1 MNERTTMLLRALPF
15 AVILLAGC
23 ARSEDASITVDMN
36 QMAPDIAIR
45 NSAEEEITAG
55 AWRESTQEN
64 SAALEFADTG
74 GQPLFSLRCGERGG
88 LLVQRHGVQAAGAVS
103 IAVGRERRDV
113 AAELVQPGL
122 LRATLQAGDP
132 LIAALGGAA
141 TPIGVRAVGPSPL
154 LLPPGPALN
163 TFVGRCSAS
172 NQAAAAPTGNT
183 AAGNAAAPA
192 APAANSAAPATN
204 GAATR

>member
-1 MNERTTMLLRALPF
+1 MTERTTMLLRALPF
-15 AVILLAGC
+15 AVVLLAGC

-36 QMAPDIAIR
+36 QMAPDITIR

-55 AWRESTQEN
+55 AWRESAQEN

-74 GQPLFSLRCGERGG
+74 GQPLFSLRCGPRGG
-88 LLVQRHGVQAAGAVS
+88 LLVQRHGVQAAGALS

-122 LRATLQAGDP
+122 LRATLNAGDS

-163 TFVGRCSAS
+163 TFVARCTAS
-172 NQAAAAPTGNT
+172 SQSTPAPAGNNV
-183 AAGNAAAPA
+183 AGNAAAPA
-192 APAANSAAPATN
+192 PPAANSAQPVTN
-204 GAATR
+204 GAAAR

>member
-1 MNERTTMLLRALPF
+1 MSLRALPL

-45 NSAEEEITAG
+45 NSAEEEIASG
-55 AWRESTQEN
+55 AWRESTQDN
-64 SAALEFADTG
+64 SPALEFADAAA
-74 GQPLFSLRCGERGG
+74 QPLVSLRCAERGG
-88 LLVQRHGVQAAGAVS
+88 LIVQRHGAQSAGALS

-113 AAELVQPGL
+113 QAELVPPGL
-122 LRATLQAGDP
+122 LRATLNAGDP

-141 TPIGVRAVGPSPL
+141 TPIGVRAVGVAPL
-154 LLPPGPALN
+154 LLPPGPPVTA
-163 TFVGRCSAS
+163 FVGRCTVSGQPATPS
-172 NQAAAAPTGNT
+172 NTSDGNT
-183 AAGNAAAPA
+183 A
-192 APAANSAAPATN
+192 APAANSASPATN